1 VISQEP
7 VACPDCGLVQSLPP
21 IADHEVARCIR
32 CQRLLKVPDAL
43 SNASFALILG
53 ALLLWLPGC
62 LAPLMTVYAGGAS
75 RSATLLDCALKLFG
89 TGYSPLGVLVLTL
102 MILVPSTFMLLLVI
116 AQVSLLCP
124 RPVAERLRMWAQ
136 HLRPWLMTEVF
147 VVGACV
153 AYSRIQSEGTVQVD
167 YGGWCL
173 AGSAMLLLASLAMLG
188 EYTGSPQ
195 PHTQAALRRASKASQ
210 EATAA
215 LVFAG
220 FVLYIPANV
229 MPILEIE
236 SYGSVT
242 HNTIVGGAIE
252 LIHYGLWPLAVIVFM
267 ASVVIPLAKLFG
279 LSWLL
284 WQTHRHSPKLLRERT
299 RVYRLIDTIGRWSNI
314 DVFTLS
320 LLAALVQFG
329 ALERVRPEPGAVAF
343 AGVVLI
349 TMIAAQ
355 CFDPRAMWRA
365 ARSPP
370 PSVPT

>member
-1 VISQEP
+1 
-7 VACPDCGLVQSLPP
+7 
-21 IADHEVARCIR
+21 
-32 CQRLLKVPDAL
+32 
-43 SNASFALILG
+43 
-53 ALLLWLPGC
+53 
-62 LAPLMTVYAGGAS
+62 
-75 RSATLLDCALKLFG
+75 
-89 TGYSPLGVLVLTL
+89 
-102 MILVPSTFMLLLVI
+102 
-116 AQVSLLCP
+116 
-124 RPVAERLRMWAQ
+124 
-136 HLRPWLMTEVF
+136 MTEVF

-153 AYSRIQSEGTVQVD
+153 AYSRIQSEGQVRVD
-167 YGGWCL
+167 FGGWCL
-173 AGSAMLLLASLAMLG
+173 AGSALLLLASLAMLG
-188 EYTGSPQ
+188 EYSGPPQ
-195 PHTQAALRRASKASQ
+195 PQSQAATRRAGEASLQ
-210 EATAA
+210 ATAA

-242 HNTIVGGAIE
+242 QNTIVGGAIE

-299 RVYRLIDTIGRWSNI
+299 RMYRLIDTIGRWSNI

-329 ALERVRPEPGAVAF
+329 ALERVRPEPGAIAF

-355 CFDPRAMWRA
+355 CFDPRTMWRA
-365 ARSPP
+365 ARAGAP
-370 PSVPT
+370 VPT

>member
-1 VISQEP
+1 MISREG
-7 VACPDCGLVQSLPP
+7 VACPDCGLVQSLPD
-21 IADHEVARCIR
+21 IADHEVARCTR
-32 CQRLLKVPDAL
+32 CHRLLKVPESL
-43 SNASFALILG
+43 SQASFALILG
-53 ALLLWLPGC
+53 ALLLWVPGC

-89 TGYSPLGVLVLTL
+89 VGYSPLGILVLTL
-102 MILVPSTFMLLLVI
+102 MILVPSLFMLLLVI
-116 AQVSLLCP
+116 AQISWICP
-124 RPVAERLRMWAQ
+124 PALAERLRMWAQ

-147 VVGACV
+147 VVGASV
-153 AYSRIQSEGTVQVD
+153 AYSRIQSEGTVRVD
-167 YGGWCL
+167 PGGWCL
-173 AGSAMLLLASLAMLG
+173 AGSALLLLASLAMLG
-188 EYTGSPQ
+188 EYSGRPQ
-195 PHTQAALRRASKASQ
+195 PHSPASVRRASRASLH
-210 EATAA
+210 ATAA

-242 HNTIVGGAIE
+242 QNTILGGAIE

-284 WQTHRHSPKLLRERT
+284 WQTHRHSPNLLRQRT
-299 RVYRLIDTIGRWSNI
+299 RIYRLIDTIGRWSNI

-329 ALERVRPEPGAVAF
+329 ALERVRPEPGAIAF

-355 CFDPRAMWRA
+355 SFDPRTMWRA
-365 ARSPP
+365 ARSRPP
-370 PSVPT
+370 VAT